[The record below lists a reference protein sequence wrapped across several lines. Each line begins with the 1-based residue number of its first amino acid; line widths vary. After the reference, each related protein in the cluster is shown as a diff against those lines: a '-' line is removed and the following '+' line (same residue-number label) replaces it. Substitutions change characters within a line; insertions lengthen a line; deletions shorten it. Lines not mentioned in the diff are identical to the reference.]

1 MSMRRVPLP
10 LCLLPA
16 SSSAPHSLSS
26 SIHDKY
32 LHLVRVKPLE
42 LELELFQ
49 RQIVALPPIFH
60 RRCAKSSKTVQ
71 EATNRFRPIPSL
83 TTYKPPSC
91 SAAGRSQVMSRYSCL
106 QHRPNHSPMGPTIDT
121 CSTFARTS
129 CPPPHT
135 QDDMAQGMPCRLFL
149 TSEPK
154 TTCCWHT
161 VFIGFGA
168 PRSPSH
174 RHTSKLPGVSLLGPS
189 TRRHQR
195 STCTAGRRLSSAIW
209 I

>member
-1 MSMRRVPLP
+1 MSMGEFPLP
-10 LCLLPA
+10 LCLVPA
-16 SSSAPHSLSS
+16 SSSAPHCLSS
-26 SIHDKY
+26 FIDDAY

-42 LELELFQ
+42 LELEPFQ

-60 RRCAKSSKTVQ
+60 RRCAKRSKTVH
-71 EATNRFRPIPSL
+71 EATNQFTPIP
-83 TTYKPPSC
+83 
-91 SAAGRSQVMSRYSCL
+91 
-106 QHRPNHSPMGPTIDT
+106 PTIDT

-135 QDDMAQGMPCRLFL
+135 QARMAEGMPCRLFL

-154 TTCCWHT
+154 TTCRWHT

-174 RHTSKLPGVSLLGPS
+174 RHTSNLPGVSLLGPS

-195 STCTAGRRLSSAIW
+195 STCTEGRRLPSAIW